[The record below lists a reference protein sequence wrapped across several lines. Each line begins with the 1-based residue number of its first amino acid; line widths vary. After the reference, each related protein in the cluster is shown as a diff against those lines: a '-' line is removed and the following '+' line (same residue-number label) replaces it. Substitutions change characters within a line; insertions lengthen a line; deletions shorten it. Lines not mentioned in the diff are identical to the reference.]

1 MRMTIMYMMHEYNT
15 LHNMSVAILAQAV
28 LARVKVRGV
37 LPVQDQYKQ
46 TNGSFGMRLCGAG
59 CERLFG

>member
-37 LPVQDQYKQ
+37 LPVQDQYKR